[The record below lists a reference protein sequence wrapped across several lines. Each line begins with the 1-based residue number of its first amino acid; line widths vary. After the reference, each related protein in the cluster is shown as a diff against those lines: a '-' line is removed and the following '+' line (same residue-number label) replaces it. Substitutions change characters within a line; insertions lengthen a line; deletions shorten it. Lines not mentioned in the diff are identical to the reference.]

1 MTRLARVLDGN
12 MRELRRLHP
21 TQQSV
26 DDRVTPLS
34 TASLTLP
41 EGEHA
46 AFGEWV
52 EVFTQNGSAGV
63 YRVVSA
69 SETYTGEAS
78 AELEHGICA
87 LGDAIIPGNGT
98 ISGTLPEVLS
108 AMLGYQVVTAGG
120 APLWALGSVE
130 TDAQASFE
138 QEGTNLLSAV
148 LEIVPE
154 GYMLTFDQSAL
165 PWRLGVAK
173 MATTAECEGRLSR
186 NLRGVTVTV
195 DDEDFC
201 TRIYCDKLPAPG
213 YIDGTTVGTWGIK
226 AKTITAQDNVTQ
238 ESLTAYI
245 TQYLEDHKN
254 PRVSIE
260 CDAED
265 LSAIT
270 GERIDRMEKGR
281 LFRLAL
287 PDYGVAM
294 EERILAVRTGS
305 AYDEPE
311 RVRLTL
317 ANSIRDTADTL
328 VYIDNAV
335 TGGAS
340 SSSARGGYVRGGGG
354 SGISP
359 ASVLDMLKKTETYI
373 TEDEAWTREAG
384 IRIESNTA
392 EMYATKK
399 SIVGDWTGD
408 VETIDALIK
417 ASTDNGGLVAMMVG
431 RKNSAEEVNALISA
445 TAAGGGLITLKAD
458 STTVTEIEKRVSQ
471 AEIDIDGA
479 NAQIALKASQTDM
492 DALGERVS
500 QAEIDIDGAN
510 AAIALKASK
519 TDVDAL
525 GERVSSAEI
534 NIDGANS
541 QIALKASK
549 TDVDA
554 LGERVSS
561 AESSIEVNADN
572 IELKVSKNGVISA
585 INQTAES
592 VKISAK
598 KINLEGYVTA
608 SELSAVDAKFE
619 NLVSGVT
626 TASILHVDN
635 FMCNGPVTLRGHSC
649 NWSSLEVCTKV
660 HYSKEANTI
669 PAADGLYYYVI
680 TSVSVWGD
688 YETINFMSY

>member
-41 EGEHA
+41 DGEHA

-87 LGDAIIPGNGT
+87 LGDAIIPGKGT

-108 AMLGYQVVTAGG
+108 AMLGYQVVKAGG
-120 APLWALGSVE
+120 AALWALGSIA
-130 TDAQASFE
+130 TNAQASFE
-138 QEGTNLLSAV
+138 HEGTNLLSAV
-148 LEIVPE
+148 LAVVPD

-201 TRIYCDKLPAPG
+201 TRIYCNMLPSPG
-213 YIDGTTVGTWGIK
+213 YMDGPTVGTWGIK
-226 AKTITAQDNVTQ
+226 AKTITAQENVTQ

-270 GERIDRMEKGR
+270 GERIDRLEKGR

-294 EERILAVRTGS
+294 EERILSVHTGS
-305 AYDEPE
+305 AYDDPE

-328 VYIDNAV
+328 VYIENSV
-335 TGGAS
+335 SGGAS

-359 ASVLDMLKKTETYI
+359 ASVLDMLKKAETYI

-392 EMYATKK
+392 EMYATKQA
-399 SIVGDWTGD
+399 IVGDWTGD

-417 ASTDNGGLVAMMVG
+417 ASTDNGGLVAMLVG
-431 RKNSAEEVNALISA
+431 RKNSSEEVNALISA
-445 TAAGGGLITLKAD
+445 TAAGGGLITLKASQAD
-458 STTVTEIEKRVSQ
+458 FDKMGKRV
-471 AEIDIDGA
+471 D
-479 NAQIALKASQTDM
+479 
-492 DALGERVS
+492 
-500 QAEIDIDGAN
+500 
-510 AAIALKASK
+510 
-519 TDVDAL
+519 
-525 GERVSSAEI
+525 SAEASI
-534 NIDGANS
+534 KVNS
-541 QIALKASK
+541 DS
-549 TDVDA
+549 
-554 LGERVSS
+554 
-561 AESSIEVNADN
+561 

-592 VKISAK
+592 IKISAS

-608 SELSAVDAKFE
+608 SKLSAEFANFE
-619 NLVSGVT
+619 SSIADSLYVRALSSSTFECTSFSFKGNGMSLKSATFLTSSTSLTVNSTGGTVTGVNLNKKT
-626 TASILHVDN
+626 NPI
-635 FMCNGPVTLRGHSC
+635 
-649 NWSSLEVCTKV
+649 
-660 HYSKEANTI
+660 
-669 PAADGLYYYVI
+669 YY
-680 TSVSVWGD
+680 
-688 YETINFMSY
+688 MSWE

>member
-1 MTRLARVLDGN
+1 MTRLARVLDGD

-78 AELEHGICA
+78 TELEHGTCA
-87 LGDAIIPGNGT
+87 LGDAIIPGKGT
-98 ISGTLPEVLS
+98 ISGTLTEVLS
-108 AMLGYQVVTAGG
+108 AMLGYQMVQAGG
-120 APLWALGSVE
+120 APLWALGSVA
-130 TDAQASFE
+130 TNAQASFDHDS
-138 QEGTNLLSAV
+138 TNLLSAV
-148 LEIVPE
+148 LAVVPD
-154 GYMLTFDQSAL
+154 GYMLTFDQRAL

-173 MATTAECEGRLSR
+173 MAETAECEGRLSR

-201 TRIYCDKLPAPG
+201 TRIYCNMLPAPG
-213 YIDGTTVGTWGIK
+213 YMDGPTVGTWGVK
-226 AKTITAQDNVTQ
+226 AKTITAQENVTQ

-265 LSAIT
+265 LSSIT

-294 EERILAVRTGS
+294 EERILSVHTGS

-328 VYIDNAV
+328 VYIENSV

-340 SSSARGGYVRGGGG
+340 SSSARGGYVRGGGGG

-373 TEDEAWTREAG
+373 AADEAWTREAG

-399 SIVGDWTGD
+399 AIVGDWTGD
-408 VETIDALIK
+408 VETIDALIR
-417 ASTDNGGLVAMMVG
+417 ASTDNGGLVAMLVG
-431 RKNSAEEVNALISA
+431 RKNSAEEVNAAISA
-445 TAAGGGLITLKAD
+445 TAAGGGLITLKA
-458 STTVTEIEKRVSQ
+458 
-471 AEIDIDGA
+471 
-479 NAQIALKASQTDM
+479 SQTDL
-492 DALGERVS
+492 DAMG
-500 QAEIDIDGAN
+500 N
-510 AAIALKASK
+510 
-519 TDVDAL
+519 
-525 GERVSSAEI
+525 
-534 NIDGANS
+534 
-541 QIALKASK
+541 
-549 TDVDA
+549 
-554 LGERVSS
+554 RVSS
-561 AESSIEVNADN
+561 AESSIKVNADN
-572 IELKVSKNGVISA
+572 IELKVSKDGVISS
-585 INQTAES
+585 INQSAES
-592 VKISAK
+592 ITISASRV
-598 KINLEGYVTA
+598 NLSGYVTA
-608 SELSAVDAKFE
+608 SEFSSLKADLANVTSGTVQASHLYTQ
-619 NLVSGVT
+619 NL
-626 TASILHVDN
+626 TATNTVRLA
-635 FMCNGPVTLRGHSC
+635 GHTC
-649 NWSSLEVCTKV
+649 NWSSLEVCTGV
-660 HYSKEANTI
+660 HYSKSLQTVPGGNGVDYA
-669 PAADGLYYYVI
+669 VI
-680 TSVSVWGD
+680 GSVSVWGD

>member
-12 MRELRRLHP
+12 MHELRRLHP

-34 TASLTLP
+34 TASLTLQD
-41 EGEHA
+41 GEHA

-63 YRVVSA
+63 YRAVSA

-78 AELEHGICA
+78 TELEHGICA
-87 LGDAIIPGNGT
+87 LGDAIIPGKGT
-98 ISGTLPEVLS
+98 ISGTLSEALS
-108 AMLGYQVVTAGG
+108 TMLGYQVVQAGG
-120 APLWALGSVE
+120 APLWALGSVA
-130 TDAQASFE
+130 TNAQASFE
-138 QEGTNLLSAV
+138 HESTNLLSAV
-148 LEIVPE
+148 LAVVPD

-165 PWRLGVAK
+165 PWRMGVAK

-201 TRIYCDKLPAPG
+201 TRIYCNMLPAPG
-213 YIDGTTVGTWGIK
+213 YMDGPTVGTWGIK
-226 AKTITAQDNVTQ
+226 AKTITAQENVTQ
-238 ESLTAYI
+238 DSLNAYI

-265 LSAIT
+265 LSSIT

-294 EERILAVRTGS
+294 EERILSVHTGS

-328 VYIDNAV
+328 VYIENSV

-354 SGISP
+354 GSGISP
-359 ASVLDMLKKTETYI
+359 ASVLDMLKKAETYI

-399 SIVGDWTGD
+399 AIVGDWTSD
-408 VETIDALIK
+408 VETIDALIQ
-417 ASTDNGGLVAMMVG
+417 ASTDNGGLVAMLVG
-431 RKNSAEEVNALISA
+431 RKNSAEEVNTAISA
-445 TAAGGGLITLKAD
+445 TAAGGGLITLKASQTD
-458 STTVTEIEKRVSQ
+458 LDAMGKRVSG
-471 AEIDIDGA
+471 AE
-479 NAQIALKASQTDM
+479 AS
-492 DALGERVS
+492 
-500 QAEIDIDGAN
+500 IKI
-510 AAIALKASK
+510 
-519 TDVDAL
+519 
-525 GERVSSAEI
+525 
-534 NIDGANS
+534 
-541 QIALKASK
+541 
-549 TDVDA
+549 
-554 LGERVSS
+554 
-561 AESSIEVNADN
+561 NADN
-572 IELKVSKNGVISA
+572 IELKVSKNGVISS
-585 INQTAES
+585 INQSAES
-592 VKISAK
+592 ITISASRV
-598 KINLEGYVTA
+598 NLSGYVTA
-608 SELSAVDAKFE
+608 SEFSSLKADLANVTSGTVQASHLYTQNLTATNTVRLS
-619 NLVSGVT
+619 
-626 TASILHVDN
+626 
-635 FMCNGPVTLRGHSC
+635 GHTCS
-649 NWSSLEVCTKV
+649 WSSLEVCTGV
-660 HYSKEANTI
+660 HYSKSLQTVPGGNGVDYA
-669 PAADGLYYYVI
+669 VI
-680 TSVSVWGD
+680 GSVKVWGD

>member
-1 MTRLARVLDGN
+1 MTRLARVLNGD

-34 TASLTLP
+34 TATLTLP
-41 EGEHA
+41 DGEHA
-46 AFGEWV
+46 AYGEWV

-63 YRVVSA
+63 YRIVSA

-87 LGDAIIPGNGT
+87 LGDAIIPGKGT
-98 ISGTLPEVLS
+98 ISGTLSQVLS
-108 AMLGYQVVTAGG
+108 AMLSYQVVQAGG
-120 APLWALGSVE
+120 APLWALGGVA
-130 TDAQASFE
+130 TNAQASFDHDS
-138 QEGTNLLSAV
+138 TNVLSAV
-148 LEIVPE
+148 LAVVPD

-165 PWRLGVAK
+165 PWRLDVAK
-173 MATTAECEGRLSR
+173 METTPGCEGRLSR

-195 DDEDFC
+195 DEEDFC

-213 YIDGTTVGTWGIK
+213 YMDGPTAGTWGIK
-226 AKTITAQDNVTQ
+226 VKTITVQDNVTQ

-270 GERIDRMEKGR
+270 GEAIDRMEKGR

-287 PDYGVAM
+287 PDYGVTM

-328 VYIDNAV
+328 VYIENSV

-354 SGISP
+354 GSGISQ
-359 ASVLDMLKKTETYI
+359 ASVLDMLKKAETYI
-373 TEDEAWTREAG
+373 TADEAWTREAG

-399 SIVGDWTGD
+399 AIVGDWTSD
-408 VETIDALIK
+408 VETIDALIQ
-417 ASTDNGGLVAMMVG
+417 ASTDNGGLVAMLVG
-431 RKNSAEEVNALISA
+431 RKNSAEEVNTAISA
-445 TAAGGGLITLKAD
+445 TAAGGGLITLKASQTD
-458 STTVTEIEKRVSQ
+458 LDAMGKRVSG
-471 AEIDIDGA
+471 AE
-479 NAQIALKASQTDM
+479 AS
-492 DALGERVS
+492 
-500 QAEIDIDGAN
+500 IKI
-510 AAIALKASK
+510 
-519 TDVDAL
+519 
-525 GERVSSAEI
+525 
-534 NIDGANS
+534 
-541 QIALKASK
+541 
-549 TDVDA
+549 
-554 LGERVSS
+554 
-561 AESSIEVNADN
+561 NADN
-572 IELKVSKNGVISA
+572 IELKVSKNGVISS
-585 INQTAES
+585 INQSAES
-592 VKISAK
+592 ITISASRV
-598 KINLEGYVTA
+598 NLSGYVTA
-608 SELSAVDAKFE
+608 SEFSSLKADLANVTSGTVQASHLYTQNLTATNTVRLS
-619 NLVSGVT
+619 
-626 TASILHVDN
+626 
-635 FMCNGPVTLRGHSC
+635 GHTCS
-649 NWSSLEVCTKV
+649 WSSLKVCTDV
-660 HYSKEANTI
+660 HYSKSLQTVPGGNGVDYA
-669 PAADGLYYYVI
+669 VI
-680 TSVSVWGD
+680 GSVKVWGD

>member
-1 MTRLARVLDGN
+1 MTRLARVLDGD

-26 DDRVTPLS
+26 DDRLTPLS

-69 SETYTGEAS
+69 SDTYTVEAS
-78 AELEHGICA
+78 PELEHGICA
-87 LGDAIIPGNGT
+87 LGDAIIPGKGT
-98 ISGTLPEVLS
+98 ISGTLSEVLS
-108 AMLGYQVVTAGG
+108 SMLGYQVVTAGG
-120 APLWALGSVE
+120 SALWALGSVE
-130 TDAQASFE
+130 TNAQASFE
-138 QEGTNLLSAV
+138 HDSTNLLSAV
-148 LEIVPE
+148 LEIVPD

-201 TRIYCDKLPAPG
+201 TRIYCNMLPAPG
-213 YIDGTTVGTWGIK
+213 YMDGPTVGTWGIK
-226 AKTITAQDNVTQ
+226 AKTITAQENVTQ
-238 ESLTAYI
+238 ESLNAYI

-270 GERIDRMEKGR
+270 GEAIDRMEKGR

-328 VYIDNAV
+328 VYIENSV

-340 SSSARGGYVRGGGG
+340 SSSARGGYVRGGGGG

-373 TEDEAWTREAG
+373 AADEAWTREAG
-384 IRIESNTA
+384 IRIESNYA
-392 EMYATKK
+392 ELYATKK

-408 VETIDALIK
+408 VETIDALIR
-417 ASTDNGGLVAMMVG
+417 ASTDNGGLVAMLVG
-431 RKNSAEEVNALISA
+431 RKNSAEEVNAAISA

-458 STTVTEIEKRVSQ
+458 STTVEELGNRVNQTEIS
-471 AEIDIDGA
+471 IDNA
-479 NAQIALKASQTDM
+479 NAQIALKASQT
-492 DALGERVS
+492 A
-500 QAEIDIDGAN
+500 
-510 AAIALKASK
+510 
-519 TDVDAL
+519 VDAL

-534 NIDGANS
+534 NIDGANA
-541 QIALKASK
+541 Q
-549 TDVDA
+549 
-554 LGERVSS
+554 
-561 AESSIEVNADN
+561 
-572 IELKVSKNGVISA
+572 IELKVSKDGVISA

-592 VKISAK
+592 VKIKASR
-598 KINLEGYVTA
+598 IELSGYVTA
-608 SELSAVDAKFE
+608 SQLSALEARFD
-619 NLVSGVT
+619 NLTSGVT
-626 TASILHVDN
+626 QAALINTQNL
-635 FMCNGPVTLRGHSC
+635 MCNGPVTLRGHSC

-680 TSVSVWGD
+680 TSVQVWGD

>member
-1 MTRLARVLDGN
+1 MTRLARVLDGD

-34 TASLTLP
+34 TASLTLT

-63 YRVVSA
+63 YRAVSA

-87 LGDAIIPGNGT
+87 LGDAIIPGKGT
-98 ISGTLPEVLS
+98 ISGTLSQVLS
-108 AMLGYQVVTAGG
+108 AMLGYQVVQAGG
-120 APLWALGSVE
+120 APLWALGSVA
-130 TDAQASFE
+130 TNAQASFE
-138 QEGTNLLSAV
+138 HEGTNLLSAV
-148 LEIVPE
+148 LSVVPD

-165 PWRLGVAK
+165 PWQLGVAK

-195 DDEDFC
+195 DEEDFC

-213 YIDGTTVGTWGIK
+213 YMDGPTAGTWGIK
-226 AKTITAQDNVTQ
+226 AKTITAQENVTQ

-245 TQYLEDHKN
+245 TQYIEDHKN

-270 GERIDRMEKGR
+270 GETIDRLEKGR

-294 EERILAVRTGS
+294 EERILAVHTGS
-305 AYDEPE
+305 VYDEPE

-328 VYIDNAV
+328 VYIENSV

-340 SSSARGGYVRGGGG
+340 SSSARGGYVRGGG

-359 ASVLDMLKKTETYI
+359 ASVLDMLKKAETYI
-373 TEDEAWTREAG
+373 TENEAWTREAG

-392 EMYATKK
+392 EMYATKQA
-399 SIVGDWTGD
+399 IVGGWTGD
-408 VETIDALIK
+408 VETVNALIK
-417 ASTDNGGLVAMMVG
+417 ASTDNGGLVAMLVG
-431 RKNSAEEVNALISA
+431 RKNSVEEVNAAISA
-445 TAAGGGLITLKAD
+445 TAAGGGLITLKA
-458 STTVTEIEKRVSQ
+458 SQ
-471 AEIDIDGA
+471 KD
-479 NAQIALKASQTDM
+479 L
-492 DALGERVS
+492 DAMG
-500 QAEIDIDGAN
+500 N
-510 AAIALKASK
+510 
-519 TDVDAL
+519 
-525 GERVSSAEI
+525 RVSSAEAAI
-534 NIDGANS
+534 
-541 QIALKASK
+541 K
-549 TDVDA
+549 
-554 LGERVSS
+554 
-561 AESSIEVNADN
+561 VNAGN
-572 IELKVSKNGVISA
+572 IELKVSKDGVISS

-592 VKISAK
+592 VKIKASR
-598 KINLEGYVTA
+598 IELSGYVTA
-608 SELSAVDAKFE
+608 SEFSSLKADLANVTSGTVQASHLYTQNLTATNTVRLS
-619 NLVSGVT
+619 
-626 TASILHVDN
+626 
-635 FMCNGPVTLRGHSC
+635 GHTC
-649 NWSSLEVCTKV
+649 NWSSLEVCTGV
-660 HYSKEANTI
+660 HYSKELQTVPGGN
-669 PAADGLYYYVI
+669 GVNYVVI
-680 TSVSVWGD
+680 GSVKVWGD

>member
-1 MTRLARVLDGN
+1 MTRIARVLDGD

-87 LGDAIIPGNGT
+87 LGDAIIPGKGT
-98 ISGTLPEVLS
+98 IIGTLSEVLS
-108 AMLGYQVVTAGG
+108 AMLGYQVVVAGG
-120 APLWALGSVE
+120 APLWALGSVA
-130 TDAQASFE
+130 TNAQASFE
-138 QEGTNLLSAV
+138 HEGTNLLSAV
-148 LEIVPE
+148 LAVVPD

-165 PWRLGVAK
+165 PWQLGVAK
-173 MATTAECEGRLSR
+173 METTPGCEGRLSR
-186 NLRGVTVTV
+186 NLRGMTVTV

-213 YIDGTTVGTWGIK
+213 YMDGPTVGAWGIK
-226 AKTITAQDNVTQ
+226 AKTITAQDNVTP

-270 GERIDRMEKGR
+270 GETIDRLEKGR

-294 EERILAVRTGS
+294 EERILSVHTGS

-311 RVRLTL
+311 RVRMTL

-328 VYIDNAV
+328 VYIENSV
-335 TGGAS
+335 TGGAA

-354 SGISP
+354 GSGISQ

-373 TEDEAWTREAG
+373 TADEAWTREAG

-392 EMYATKK
+392 EMYATKQA
-399 SIVGDWTGD
+399 IVGDWTGD

-417 ASTDNGGLVAMMVG
+417 ASTDNGGLVAMLVG
-431 RKNSAEEVNALISA
+431 RKNSSEDVNALISA
-445 TAAGGGLITLKAD
+445 TAAGGGLITLKA
-458 STTVTEIEKRVSQ
+458 SQ
-471 AEIDIDGA
+471 KD
-479 NAQIALKASQTDM
+479 L
-492 DALGERVS
+492 DAIG
-500 QAEIDIDGAN
+500 N
-510 AAIALKASK
+510 
-519 TDVDAL
+519 
-525 GERVSSAEI
+525 RVSSAE
-534 NIDGANS
+534 
-541 QIALKASK
+541 ASI
-549 TDVDA
+549 T
-554 LGERVSS
+554 
-561 AESSIEVNADN
+561 VNKDN
-572 IELKVSKNGVISA
+572 IELKVSKDGVISS
-585 INQTAES
+585 INQSAES
-592 VKISAK
+592 ITISASRV
-598 KINLEGYVTA
+598 NLSGYVTA
-608 SELSAVDAKFE
+608 SEFSSLKADLANVTSGTVQASHLYTQ
-619 NLVSGVT
+619 NL
-626 TASILHVDN
+626 TATNTVRLA
-635 FMCNGPVTLRGHSC
+635 GHTCS
-649 NWSSLEVCTKV
+649 WSSLQVCTGV
-660 HYSKEANTI
+660 HYSKSLQTVPGGNGVDYA
-669 PAADGLYYYVI
+669 VI
-680 TSVSVWGD
+680 GSVSVWGD

>member
-12 MRELRRLHP
+12 MRELRRLYP

-41 EGEHA
+41 DGEHA

-87 LGDAIIPGNGT
+87 LGDAIIPGKST
-98 ISGTLPEVLS
+98 ISGTLHEVLS
-108 AMLGYQVVTAGG
+108 AMLGYQVVQAGG
-120 APLWALGSVE
+120 APLWALGSVA
-130 TDAQASFE
+130 TNAQASFE
-138 QEGTNLLSAV
+138 HEGTNLLSAV
-148 LEIVPE
+148 LAVVPD

-201 TRIYCDKLPAPG
+201 TRIYCNMLPSPG
-213 YIDGTTVGTWGIK
+213 YMDGPTAGTWGIK
-226 AKTITAQDNVTQ
+226 AKTITAQENVTQ

-245 TQYLEDHKN
+245 TQYLEDHKS

-270 GERIDRMEKGR
+270 GEAIDRMEKGR
-281 LFRLAL
+281 LFRLSL

-354 SGISP
+354 GSGISP
-359 ASVLDMLKKTETYI
+359 ASVLDMLKKAETYI

-399 SIVGDWTGD
+399 AIVGGWTGN
-408 VETIDALIK
+408 VETIDALIQ
-417 ASTDNGGLVAMMVG
+417 ASTDNGGLVAMLVG
-431 RKNSAEEVNALISA
+431 RKNSAEEVNTAISA
-445 TAAGGGLITLKAD
+445 TAAGGGLITLKASQTD
-458 STTVTEIEKRVSQ
+458 LDAMGKRVSG
-471 AEIDIDGA
+471 AE
-479 NAQIALKASQTDM
+479 AS
-492 DALGERVS
+492 
-500 QAEIDIDGAN
+500 I
-510 AAIALKASK
+510 K
-519 TDVDAL
+519 
-525 GERVSSAEI
+525 
-534 NIDGANS
+534 
-541 QIALKASK
+541 
-549 TDVDA
+549 
-554 LGERVSS
+554 
-561 AESSIEVNADN
+561 VNADN
-572 IELKVSKNGVISA
+572 IELKVSKNGVISS
-585 INQTAES
+585 INQSAES
-592 VKISAK
+592 ITISASRV
-598 KINLEGYVTA
+598 NLSGYVTA
-608 SELSAVDAKFE
+608 SEFSSLKADLANVTSGTVQASHLYTQNLTATNTVRLS
-619 NLVSGVT
+619 
-626 TASILHVDN
+626 
-635 FMCNGPVTLRGHSC
+635 GHTCS
-649 NWSSLEVCTKV
+649 WSSLKVCTDV
-660 HYSKEANTI
+660 HYSKSLQTVPGGNGVDYA
-669 PAADGLYYYVI
+669 VI
-680 TSVSVWGD
+680 GSVKVWGD

>member
-1 MTRLARVLDGN
+1 MTRLARVLDGD

-46 AFGEWV
+46 AFHDWV

-63 YRVVSA
+63 YRVSGA
-69 SETYTGEAS
+69 SETYTDKANV
-78 AELEHGICA
+78 ELEHGICA
-87 LGDAIIPGNGT
+87 LGDAIIPGKGT
-98 ISGTLPEVLS
+98 ISGTLSQVLS
-108 AMLGYQVVTAGG
+108 MMLGYQVVAAGG
-120 APLWALGSVE
+120 ATLWALGSVA
-130 TDAQASFE
+130 TNAQASFDHDS
-138 QEGTNLLSAV
+138 TNLLSAV
-148 LEIVPE
+148 LAVVPD

-186 NLRGVTVTV
+186 NLRSVTVTV

-201 TRIYCDKLPAPG
+201 TRIYCNMLPSPG
-213 YIDGTTVGTWGIK
+213 YMDGPTVGTWGIK
-226 AKTITAQDNVTQ
+226 AKTITAQENVTQ

-265 LSAIT
+265 LSSIT

-294 EERILAVRTGS
+294 EERILSVHTGS
-305 AYDEPE
+305 AYDDPE

-328 VYIDNAV
+328 VYIENSV

-354 SGISP
+354 GSGISP
-359 ASVLDMLKKTETYI
+359 ASVLDMLKKAETYI

-399 SIVGDWTGD
+399 AIVGGWTGN
-408 VETIDALIK
+408 VETIDALIQ
-417 ASTDNGGLVAMMVG
+417 ASTDNGGLVAMLVG
-431 RKNSAEEVNALISA
+431 RKNSAEEVNTAISA
-445 TAAGGGLITLKAD
+445 TAAGGGLITLKASQTD
-458 STTVTEIEKRVSQ
+458 LDAMGKRVSG
-471 AEIDIDGA
+471 AE
-479 NAQIALKASQTDM
+479 AS
-492 DALGERVS
+492 
-500 QAEIDIDGAN
+500 I
-510 AAIALKASK
+510 K
-519 TDVDAL
+519 
-525 GERVSSAEI
+525 
-534 NIDGANS
+534 
-541 QIALKASK
+541 
-549 TDVDA
+549 
-554 LGERVSS
+554 
-561 AESSIEVNADN
+561 VNADN
-572 IELKVSKNGVISA
+572 IELKVSKNGVISS
-585 INQTAES
+585 INQSAES
-592 VKISAK
+592 ITISASRV
-598 KINLEGYVTA
+598 NLSGYVTA
-608 SELSAVDAKFE
+608 SEFSSLKADLANVTSGTVQASHLYTQNLTATNTVRLS
-619 NLVSGVT
+619 
-626 TASILHVDN
+626 
-635 FMCNGPVTLRGHSC
+635 GHTCS
-649 NWSSLEVCTKV
+649 WSSLKVCTDV
-660 HYSKEANTI
+660 HYSKSLQTVPGGNGVDYA
-669 PAADGLYYYVI
+669 VI
-680 TSVSVWGD
+680 GSVKVWGD

>member
-1 MTRLARVLDGN
+1 MTRLARVLDGD

-34 TASLTLP
+34 AASLTLP
-41 EGEHA
+41 DGEHA

-87 LGDAIIPGNGT
+87 LGDAIIPGKGT
-98 ISGTLPEVLS
+98 ISGALSEVLS
-108 AMLGYQVVTAGG
+108 AMLGYQVVVAGG
-120 APLWALGSVE
+120 APLWALGSVA
-130 TDAQASFE
+130 TNAQASFDHDS
-138 QEGTNLLSAV
+138 TNLLSAV
-148 LEIVPE
+148 LAVVPD
-154 GYMLTFDQSAL
+154 GYMLTFDQRAL

-173 MATTAECEGRLSR
+173 MAETAECEGRLSR

-201 TRIYCDKLPAPG
+201 TRIYCNMLPSPG
-213 YIDGTTVGTWGIK
+213 YMDGPTVGTWGVK
-226 AKTITAQDNVTQ
+226 AKTITAQENVTQ

-265 LSAIT
+265 LSSIT

-287 PDYGVAM
+287 PDYGVTM

-305 AYDEPE
+305 AYDDPE

-328 VYIDNAV
+328 VYIENSV
-335 TGGAS
+335 SGGAS

-354 SGISP
+354 GSGISP
-359 ASVLDMLKKTETYI
+359 ASVLDMLKKAETYI

-392 EMYATKK
+392 EMYATKQA
-399 SIVGDWTGD
+399 IVGDWTGD

-431 RKNSAEEVNALISA
+431 RKNKVEDVSALISA
-445 TAAGGGLITLKAD
+445 TAAGGGLITLKASQAD
-458 STTVTEIEKRVSQ
+458 FDKMGKRV
-471 AEIDIDGA
+471 D
-479 NAQIALKASQTDM
+479 
-492 DALGERVS
+492 
-500 QAEIDIDGAN
+500 
-510 AAIALKASK
+510 
-519 TDVDAL
+519 
-525 GERVSSAEI
+525 SAEASI
-534 NIDGANS
+534 KVNS
-541 QIALKASK
+541 
-549 TDVDA
+549 
-554 LGERVSS
+554 
-561 AESSIEVNADN
+561 DN
-572 IELKVSKNGVISA
+572 IELKVSKNGVISS

-592 VKISAK
+592 VKISAS

-608 SELSAVDAKFE
+608 SKLSAEFANFE
-619 NLVSGVT
+619 SSIADSLYVRALSSSTFECTSFSFKGNGMSLKSATFLTSSTSLTVNSTGGTVTGVT
-626 TASILHVDN
+626 LNKKT
-635 FMCNGPVTLRGHSC
+635 
-649 NWSSLEVCTKV
+649 
-660 HYSKEANTI
+660 NTI
-669 PAADGLYYYVI
+669 YY
-680 TSVSVWGD
+680 
-688 YETINFMSY
+688 MSWE

>member
-1 MTRLARVLDGN
+1 MTRLARVLDGD

-21 TQQSV
+21 TQQNV

-46 AFGEWV
+46 AFHDWV
-52 EVFTQNGSAGV
+52 EIFTQNGSAGV
-63 YRVVSA
+63 YRVSGA
-69 SETYTGEAS
+69 SETYTDKAS
-78 AELEHGICA
+78 VELEHSICA
-87 LGDAIIPGNGT
+87 LGDAIIPGKGT
-98 ISGTLPEVLS
+98 ISGTLSEVLS

-120 APLWALGSVE
+120 APLWALGGVA
-130 TDAQASFE
+130 TNAQASFE
-138 QEGTNLLSAV
+138 HDSTNLLSAV

-195 DDEDFC
+195 DEEDFC

-213 YIDGTTVGTWGIK
+213 YMDGPTVGTWGIK
-226 AKTITAQDNVTQ
+226 AKTITAQENVTQ

-245 TQYLEDHKN
+245 AQYLEDHKN

-265 LSAIT
+265 LSAFT
-270 GERIDRMEKGR
+270 GEAIDRMEKGR

-294 EERILAVRTGS
+294 EERILSVHTGS

-340 SSSARGGYVRGGGG
+340 SSSARGGYVRGGG

-359 ASVLDMLKKTETYI
+359 ANVLDMLKKTETYI
-373 TEDEAWTREAG
+373 TADEAWTREAG

-399 SIVGDWTGD
+399 AIVGDWTGD
-408 VETIDALIK
+408 VETIDALIR
-417 ASTDNGGLVAMMVG
+417 ASTDNGGLVAMLVG
-431 RKNSAEEVNALISA
+431 RKNSAEEVNAAISA
-445 TAAGGGLITLKAD
+445 TAAGGGL
-458 STTVTEIEKRVSQ
+458 VT
-471 AEIDIDGA
+471 
-479 NAQIALKASQTDM
+479 LKASQTDL
-492 DALGERVS
+492 DAMG
-500 QAEIDIDGAN
+500 N
-510 AAIALKASK
+510 
-519 TDVDAL
+519 
-525 GERVSSAEI
+525 
-534 NIDGANS
+534 
-541 QIALKASK
+541 
-549 TDVDA
+549 
-554 LGERVSS
+554 RVSS
-561 AESSIEVNADN
+561 AESSIKVNADN
-572 IELKVSKNGVISA
+572 IELKVSKNGVISS

-592 VKISAK
+592 IKISAS
-598 KINLEGYVTA
+598 KIELSGYVTA
-608 SELSAVDAKFE
+608 SEFSSLKADLANVTSGTVQASHLYTQNLTATNTVRLS
-619 NLVSGVT
+619 
-626 TASILHVDN
+626 
-635 FMCNGPVTLRGHSC
+635 GHTCS
-649 NWSSLEVCTKV
+649 WSSLEVCTGV
-660 HYSKEANTI
+660 HYSKELQTVPGGNGVDYA
-669 PAADGLYYYVI
+669 VI
-680 TSVSVWGD
+680 GSVKVWGD

>member
-41 EGEHA
+41 EGEHV

-87 LGDAIIPGNGT
+87 LGDAIIPGEGT
-98 ISGTLPEVLS
+98 ISGTLSEVLS
-108 AMLGYQVVTAGG
+108 TLLGLQVVQVGD

-130 TDAQASFE
+130 TDEQASFE
-138 QEGTNLLSAV
+138 HKGTNLLSAV
-148 LEIVPE
+148 LEVVPD

-213 YIDGTTVGTWGIK
+213 YIDGPTVGTWGIK
-226 AKTITAQDNVTQ
+226 AKTITAQENVTQ
-238 ESLTAYI
+238 ESLVSYI

-287 PDYGVAM
+287 PDYGVTM

-311 RVRLTL
+311 HVRLTL

-328 VYIDNAV
+328 VYLDNV
-335 TGGAS
+335 LTGGAS
-340 SSSARGGYVRGGGG
+340 SSSARGGGGRK
-354 SGISP
+354 
-359 ASVLDMLKKTETYI
+359 SVQEELTDVQRWATI
-373 TEDEAWTREAG
+373 QIDEANAKINLNAG
-384 IRIESNTA
+384 EINKIE
-392 EMYATKK
+392 
-399 SIVGDWTGD
+399 G
-408 VETIDALIK
+408 
-417 ASTDNGGLVAMMVG
+417 
-431 RKNSAEEVNALISA
+431 
-445 TAAGGGLITLKAD
+445 
-458 STTVTEIEKRVSQ
+458 RVSQ

-479 NAQIALKASQTDM
+479 NAQIALKASQSDL

-510 AAIALKASK
+510 AAIALKASQ
-519 TDVDAL
+519 TDLDAL
-525 GERVSSAEI
+525 G
-534 NIDGANS
+534 N
-541 QIALKASK
+541 
-549 TDVDA
+549 
-554 LGERVSS
+554 RVSS
-561 AESSIEVNADN
+561 AESSIKVNADN

-592 VKISAK
+592 VKISAS

-608 SELSAVDAKFE
+608 SELSALEANFG
-619 NLVSGVT
+619 NLTSGTTQASHLYTQNLTATNTVRLMGHTCQWSTIHVVT
-626 TASILHVDN
+626 EFTQALGESATATEYTIMTYSVGD
-635 FMCNGPVTLRGHSC
+635 PVTHDVG
-649 NWSSLEVCTKV
+649 
-660 HYSKEANTI
+660 I
-669 PAADGLYYYVI
+669 G
-680 TSVSVWGD
+680 
-688 YETINFMSY
+688 ETITF

>member
-1 MTRLARVLDGN
+1 MTRLARVLDGD

-52 EVFTQNGSAGV
+52 EVFTKNGSAGV

-87 LGDAIIPGNGT
+87 LGDAIIPGKGT
-98 ISGTLPEVLS
+98 ISGTLSEVLS
-108 AMLGYQVVTAGG
+108 AMLGYQVVVAGG
-120 APLWALGSVE
+120 ATLWALGSVA
-130 TDAQASFE
+130 TNAQASFDHDS
-138 QEGTNLLSAV
+138 TNLLSAV
-148 LEIVPE
+148 LAVVPD
-154 GYMLTFDQSAL
+154 GYMLTFDQRAL

-173 MATTAECEGRLSR
+173 MAETAECEGRLSR

-201 TRIYCDKLPAPG
+201 TRIYCNMLPSPG
-213 YIDGTTVGTWGIK
+213 YLDGPTVGTWGTK
-226 AKTITAQDNVTQ
+226 AKTITAQENVTQ
-238 ESLTAYI
+238 ESLNAYI

-265 LSAIT
+265 LSSIT
-270 GERIDRMEKGR
+270 GEHIDRMEKGR

-287 PDYGVAM
+287 PDYGVSM
-294 EERILAVRTGS
+294 EERILSVHTGI

-328 VYIDNAV
+328 VYIEKSVN
-335 TGGAS
+335 GGAS

-354 SGISP
+354 GSGISP
-359 ASVLDMLKKTETYI
+359 ASVLDMLKKAETYI

-399 SIVGDWTGD
+399 AIVGGWTGN
-408 VETIDALIK
+408 VETIDALIQ
-417 ASTDNGGLVAMMVG
+417 ASTDNGGLVAMLVG
-431 RKNSAEEVNALISA
+431 RKNSAEEVNTAISA
-445 TAAGGGLITLKAD
+445 TAAGGGLITLKASQTD
-458 STTVTEIEKRVSQ
+458 LDAMGKRVSG
-471 AEIDIDGA
+471 AE
-479 NAQIALKASQTDM
+479 AS
-492 DALGERVS
+492 
-500 QAEIDIDGAN
+500 I
-510 AAIALKASK
+510 K
-519 TDVDAL
+519 
-525 GERVSSAEI
+525 
-534 NIDGANS
+534 
-541 QIALKASK
+541 
-549 TDVDA
+549 
-554 LGERVSS
+554 
-561 AESSIEVNADN
+561 VNADN
-572 IELKVSKNGVISA
+572 IELKVSKNGVISS

-592 VKISAK
+592 VKISAS

-608 SELSAVDAKFE
+608 SKLSAEFANFE
-619 NLVSGVT
+619 SSIADSLYVRALSSSTFECTSFSFKGNGMSLKSATFLTSSTSLTVNSTGGTVTGVNLNKKT
-626 TASILHVDN
+626 
-635 FMCNGPVTLRGHSC
+635 
-649 NWSSLEVCTKV
+649 
-660 HYSKEANTI
+660 NTI
-669 PAADGLYYYVI
+669 YY
-680 TSVSVWGD
+680 
-688 YETINFMSY
+688 MSWE

>member
-41 EGEHA
+41 DGEHA

-87 LGDAIIPGNGT
+87 LGDAIIPGKGT

-108 AMLGYQVVTAGG
+108 AMLGYQVVKAGG
-120 APLWALGSVE
+120 AALWALGSIA
-130 TDAQASFE
+130 TNAQASFE
-138 QEGTNLLSAV
+138 HEGTNLLSAV
-148 LEIVPE
+148 LAVVPD

-201 TRIYCDKLPAPG
+201 TRIYCNMLPSPG
-213 YIDGTTVGTWGIK
+213 YMDGPTVGTWGIK
-226 AKTITAQDNVTQ
+226 AKTITAQENVTQ

-270 GERIDRMEKGR
+270 GERIDRLEKGR

-294 EERILAVRTGS
+294 EERILSVHTGS
-305 AYDEPE
+305 AYDDPE

-328 VYIDNAV
+328 VYIENSV
-335 TGGAS
+335 SGGAS

-359 ASVLDMLKKTETYI
+359 ASVLDMLKKAETYI

-392 EMYATKK
+392 EMYATKQA
-399 SIVGDWTGD
+399 IVGDWTGD

-417 ASTDNGGLVAMMVG
+417 ASTDNGGLVAMLVG
-431 RKNSAEEVNALISA
+431 RKNSSEEVNALISA
-445 TAAGGGLITLKAD
+445 TAAGGGLITLKASQAD
-458 STTVTEIEKRVSQ
+458 FDKMGKRV
-471 AEIDIDGA
+471 D
-479 NAQIALKASQTDM
+479 
-492 DALGERVS
+492 
-500 QAEIDIDGAN
+500 
-510 AAIALKASK
+510 
-519 TDVDAL
+519 
-525 GERVSSAEI
+525 SAEASI
-534 NIDGANS
+534 KVNS
-541 QIALKASK
+541 DS
-549 TDVDA
+549 
-554 LGERVSS
+554 
-561 AESSIEVNADN
+561 

-592 VKISAK
+592 IKISAS

-608 SELSAVDAKFE
+608 SKLSAEFANFE
-619 NLVSGVT
+619 SSIADSLYVRALSSSTFECTSFSFKGNGMSLKSATFLTSSTSLTVNSTGGTVTGVNLNKKT
-626 TASILHVDN
+626 
-635 FMCNGPVTLRGHSC
+635 
-649 NWSSLEVCTKV
+649 
-660 HYSKEANTI
+660 NTI
-669 PAADGLYYYVI
+669 YY
-680 TSVSVWGD
+680 
-688 YETINFMSY
+688 MSWE

>member
-1 MTRLARVLDGN
+1 MTRLARVLDGD

-41 EGEHA
+41 DGEHA

-87 LGDAIIPGNGT
+87 LGDAIIPGKGT
-98 ISGTLPEVLS
+98 ISGTLSQVLS
-108 AMLGYQVVTAGG
+108 AMLSYQVVQAGG
-120 APLWALGSVE
+120 APLWALGGVA
-130 TDAQASFE
+130 TNAQASFE
-138 QEGTNLLSAV
+138 YDSTNLLSAV
-148 LEIVPE
+148 LAVVPD

-173 MATTAECEGRLSR
+173 MAATAECEGRLSR

-195 DDEDFC
+195 DDEDFS
-201 TRIYCDKLPAPG
+201 TRIYCNMLPAPG
-213 YIDGTTVGTWGIK
+213 YMDGPTVGTWGIK
-226 AKTITAQDNVTQ
+226 AKTITAQENVTQ
-238 ESLTAYI
+238 NSLTAYI

-294 EERILAVRTGS
+294 EERILSVHTGS

-328 VYIDNAV
+328 VYIENSV
-335 TGGAS
+335 NGGAS

-354 SGISP
+354 AGISP
-359 ASVLDMLKKTETYI
+359 ASVLDMLKKAETYI

-392 EMYATKK
+392 EMYATKQA
-399 SIVGDWTGD
+399 IVGDWTGD

-431 RKNSAEEVNALISA
+431 RKNKVEDVSALISA
-445 TAAGGGLITLKAD
+445 TAAGGGLITLKASQAD
-458 STTVTEIEKRVSQ
+458 FDKMGKRV
-471 AEIDIDGA
+471 D
-479 NAQIALKASQTDM
+479 
-492 DALGERVS
+492 
-500 QAEIDIDGAN
+500 
-510 AAIALKASK
+510 
-519 TDVDAL
+519 
-525 GERVSSAEI
+525 SAEASI
-534 NIDGANS
+534 KVNS
-541 QIALKASK
+541 
-549 TDVDA
+549 
-554 LGERVSS
+554 
-561 AESSIEVNADN
+561 DN
-572 IELKVSKNGVISA
+572 IELKVSKNGVISS

-592 VKISAK
+592 VKIKASR
-598 KINLEGYVTA
+598 IELSGYVTA
-608 SELSAVDAKFE
+608 SEFSSLKADLANVTSGTVQASLLYTQ
-619 NLVSGVT
+619 NL
-626 TASILHVDN
+626 TATNTVRLA
-635 FMCNGPVTLRGHSC
+635 GHTC
-649 NWSSLEVCTKV
+649 NWSSLEVCTGV
-660 HYSKEANTI
+660 HYSKELQTVPGGNGVNYA
-669 PAADGLYYYVI
+669 VI
-680 TSVSVWGD
+680 GSVKVWGD

>member
-1 MTRLARVLDGN
+1 MTRLARVLDGD

-87 LGDAIIPGNGT
+87 LGDAIIPGKGT
-98 ISGTLPEVLS
+98 ISGTLTQVLS
-108 AMLGYQVVTAGG
+108 AMLGYQVVKAGG
-120 APLWALGSVE
+120 APLWSLGSIA
-130 TDAQASFE
+130 TNAQASFE
-138 QEGTNLLSAV
+138 HEGTNLLSAV
-148 LEIVPE
+148 LAVVPD

-201 TRIYCDKLPAPG
+201 TRIYCNMLPAPG
-213 YIDGTTVGTWGIK
+213 YMDGQTVGTWGVK
-226 AKTITAQDNVTQ
+226 AKTITAQENVTP

-270 GERIDRMEKGR
+270 GDRIDRMEKGR

-328 VYIDNAV
+328 VYIENSV

-354 SGISP
+354 GSGISQ
-359 ASVLDMLKKTETYI
+359 ASVLDMLKKAETYI

-399 SIVGDWTGD
+399 SIVGDWAGD
-408 VETIDALIK
+408 VETIDALIQ

-431 RKNSAEEVNALISA
+431 RKNSAENVNALISA
-445 TAAGGGLITLKAD
+445 TAAGGGLITLKASQAD
-458 STTVTEIEKRVSQ
+458 FDKMGKRV
-471 AEIDIDGA
+471 D
-479 NAQIALKASQTDM
+479 
-492 DALGERVS
+492 
-500 QAEIDIDGAN
+500 
-510 AAIALKASK
+510 
-519 TDVDAL
+519 
-525 GERVSSAEI
+525 SAEASI
-534 NIDGANS
+534 KVNS
-541 QIALKASK
+541 
-549 TDVDA
+549 
-554 LGERVSS
+554 
-561 AESSIEVNADN
+561 ES
-572 IELKVSKNGVISA
+572 IELKVSKNGVISS

-592 VKISAK
+592 IKIKASR
-598 KINLEGYVTA
+598 IELSGYVTA
-608 SELSAVDAKFE
+608 SQLNALEARFD
-619 NLVSGVT
+619 NLTSGVT
-626 TASILHVDN
+626 QAALINTQNL
-635 FMCNGPVTLRGHSC
+635 MCNGPVTLRGHSC
-649 NWSSLEVCTKV
+649 DWSSLKVCTGV
-660 HYSKEANTI
+660 HYSKELQTVPGGNGVDYA
-669 PAADGLYYYVI
+669 VI
-680 TSVSVWGD
+680 GSVSVWGD

>member
-1 MTRLARVLDGN
+1 MTRLARVLDGD

-34 TASLTLP
+34 TASLTLT

-52 EVFTQNGSAGV
+52 EAFTQNGSAGV
-63 YRVVSA
+63 YRVSGA
-69 SETYTGEAS
+69 SETYTDKAS
-78 AELEHGICA
+78 VELEHGICA

-98 ISGTLPEVLS
+98 ISGTLSQVLS
-108 AMLGYQVVTAGG
+108 ALLGYQVVTAGG

-130 TDAQASFE
+130 TDEQASFE
-138 QEGTNLLSAV
+138 HNGTNLLSAV
-148 LEIVPE
+148 LAVVPD

-201 TRIYCDKLPAPG
+201 TRIYCNMLPSPG
-213 YIDGTTVGTWGIK
+213 YMDGPTVGTWGIK
-226 AKTITAQDNVTQ
+226 SKTITAQENVTQ
-238 ESLTAYI
+238 ESLNAYI

-265 LSAIT
+265 LSSIT

-294 EERILAVRTGS
+294 EERILSVHTGS

-340 SSSARGGYVRGGGG
+340 SSSARGGYVRGGG

-359 ASVLDMLKKTETYI
+359 ANVLDMLKKTETYI
-373 TEDEAWTREAG
+373 TADEAWTREAG

-399 SIVGDWTGD
+399 AIVGDWTGD
-408 VETIDALIK
+408 VETIDALIR
-417 ASTDNGGLVAMMVG
+417 ASTDNGGLVAMLVG
-431 RKNSAEEVNALISA
+431 RKNSAEEVNAAISA
-445 TAAGGGLITLKAD
+445 TAAGGGL
-458 STTVTEIEKRVSQ
+458 VT
-471 AEIDIDGA
+471 
-479 NAQIALKASQTDM
+479 LKASQTDL
-492 DALGERVS
+492 DAMG
-500 QAEIDIDGAN
+500 N
-510 AAIALKASK
+510 
-519 TDVDAL
+519 
-525 GERVSSAEI
+525 
-534 NIDGANS
+534 
-541 QIALKASK
+541 
-549 TDVDA
+549 
-554 LGERVSS
+554 RVSS
-561 AESSIEVNADN
+561 AESSIKVNSDN
-572 IELKVSKNGVISA
+572 IELKVSKNGVISS

-592 VKISAK
+592 VKIKASR
-598 KINLEGYVTA
+598 IELSGYVTA
-608 SELSAVDAKFE
+608 SEFSSLKADLANVTSGTVQASHLYTQ
-619 NLVSGVT
+619 NL
-626 TASILHVDN
+626 TATNTVRLA
-635 FMCNGPVTLRGHSC
+635 GHTCS
-649 NWSSLEVCTKV
+649 WSSLEVCTRV
-660 HYSKEANTI
+660 HYSKSLQTVPGGNGVDYA
-669 PAADGLYYYVI
+669 VI
-680 TSVSVWGD
+680 GSVSVWGD

>member
-1 MTRLARVLDGN
+1 MTRLARVLDGD

-21 TQQSV
+21 TQQSI

-34 TASLTLP
+34 SASLTLP
-41 EGEHA
+41 DGEHA
-46 AFGEWV
+46 AYGEWV

-69 SETYTGEAS
+69 SETYTGDAS

-87 LGDAIIPGNGT
+87 LGDAIIPGDGT

-108 AMLGYQVVTAGG
+108 AMLGYQVVQAGG

-130 TDAQASFE
+130 TNAQASFKH
-138 QEGTNLLSAV
+138 EGTNLLSAV
-148 LEIVPE
+148 LEIVPD
-154 GYMLTFDQSAL
+154 GYMLTFDQSAI

-201 TRIYCDKLPAPG
+201 TRIYCDKLPSPA
-213 YIDGTTVGTWGIK
+213 YIDGPTVGTWGIK
-226 AKTITAQDNVTQ
+226 AKTITAQDNVVP

-245 TQYLEDHKN
+245 AQYLEDHKN

-270 GERIDRMEKGR
+270 GETIDRMEKGR

-328 VYIDNAV
+328 VYIENSV
-335 TGGAS
+335 NGGAS
-340 SSSARGGYVRGGGG
+340 SSSARGGYVRGGG

-359 ASVLDMLKKTETYI
+359 ANVLDMLKKTETYI
-373 TEDEAWTREAG
+373 TADEAWTREAG
-384 IRIESNTA
+384 VKIESNSA
-392 EMYATKK
+392 ELYATKK
-399 SIVGDWTGD
+399 AIVGNWTED
-408 VETIDALIK
+408 VETINALIQ
-417 ASTDNGGLVAMMVG
+417 ASSDNGGLVAMLVG
-431 RKNSAEEVNALISA
+431 RKNSAEEVNAMISA
-445 TAAGGGLITLKAD
+445 TAAGGGL
-458 STTVTEIEKRVSQ
+458 VTI
-471 AEIDIDGA
+471 
-479 NAQIALKASQTDM
+479 KASQTDL
-492 DALGERVS
+492 DAM
-500 QAEIDIDGAN
+500 
-510 AAIALKASK
+510 
-519 TDVDAL
+519 
-525 GERVSSAEI
+525 GERVSSAEASI
-534 NIDGANS
+534 KVNS
-541 QIALKASK
+541 
-549 TDVDA
+549 
-554 LGERVSS
+554 
-561 AESSIEVNADN
+561 DN
-572 IELKVSKNGVISA
+572 IELKVSKNGVISS
-585 INQTAES
+585 INQSAES
-592 VKISAK
+592 ITISASR
-598 KINLEGYVTA
+598 INLSGYVTA
-608 SELSAVDAKFE
+608 SEF
-619 NLVSGVT
+619 
-626 TASILHVDN
+626 
-635 FMCNGPVTLRGHSC
+635 
-649 NWSSLEVCTKV
+649 SSLKADLANVTSGTVQASLLYTQNLTATNTVRLGGHTCAWDSLQVCTNV

-669 PAADGLYYYVI
+669 PAANGNYYYVI
-680 TSVSVWGD
+680 TSVKVWGD

>member
-1 MTRLARVLDGN
+1 MTRLARVLDGD

-34 TASLTLP
+34 TASMTLP
-41 EGEHA
+41 EGEHV

-69 SETYTGEAS
+69 SETYTGDAS

-87 LGDAIIPGNGT
+87 LGDAIIPGEGT
-98 ISGTLPEVLS
+98 ISGTLSHVLS
-108 AMLGYQVVTAGG
+108 AMLGYQVVQAGG

-130 TDAQASFE
+130 TNAQARFE
-138 QEGTNLLSAV
+138 HEGTNLLSAV

-154 GYMLTFDQSAL
+154 GYMLTFDQIAL

-201 TRIYCDKLPAPG
+201 TRIYCDKLPSPA
-213 YIDGTTVGTWGIK
+213 YIDGPTVGTWGIK
-226 AKTITAQDNVTQ
+226 AKTITAQDNVTK

-265 LSAIT
+265 LSSIT
-270 GERIDRMEKGR
+270 GESIDRMEKGR

-294 EERILAVRTGS
+294 EERILAVHTGS

-311 RVRLTL
+311 RMRLTL

-328 VYIDNAV
+328 VYIENSV
-335 TGGAS
+335 TGGAA

-354 SGISP
+354 SGISQ

-373 TEDEAWTREAG
+373 TADEAWTREAG
-384 IRIESNTA
+384 IRIESNYA
-392 EMYATKK
+392 ELYATKK

-431 RKNSAEEVNALISA
+431 RKNSAEDVNALISA
-445 TAAGGGLITLKAD
+445 TAAGGGL
-458 STTVTEIEKRVSQ
+458 VT
-471 AEIDIDGA
+471 
-479 NAQIALKASQTDM
+479 LKASQTDL
-492 DALGERVS
+492 DAMGKRVS
-500 QAEIDIDGAN
+500 GAE
-510 AAIALKASK
+510 ASIK
-519 TDVDAL
+519 
-525 GERVSSAEI
+525 
-534 NIDGANS
+534 
-541 QIALKASK
+541 
-549 TDVDA
+549 
-554 LGERVSS
+554 
-561 AESSIEVNADN
+561 VNADN
-572 IELKVSKNGVISA
+572 IELKVSKNGVISS

-592 VKISAK
+592 VKIKASRVE
-598 KINLEGYVTA
+598 LSGYVTA
-608 SELSAVDAKFE
+608 SEFSSLKADLANVTSGTVQASLLYTQNLTATNTVRLS
-619 NLVSGVT
+619 
-626 TASILHVDN
+626 
-635 FMCNGPVTLRGHSC
+635 GHTCS
-649 NWSSLEVCTKV
+649 WSSLKVCTGV
-660 HYSKEANTI
+660 HYSKELQTVPGGNGVNYA
-669 PAADGLYYYVI
+669 VI
-680 TSVSVWGD
+680 GSVKVWGD

>member
-1 MTRLARVLDGN
+1 MTRLARVLDSD

-41 EGEHA
+41 EGERA

-63 YRVVSA
+63 YRVSGA
-69 SETYTGEAS
+69 SETYTDEAS
-78 AELEHGICA
+78 VELEHGICA
-87 LGDAIIPGNGT
+87 LGDAIIPGKST
-98 ISGTLPEVLS
+98 ISGTLSEVLS
-108 AMLGYQVVTAGG
+108 AMLGYQVVTSGG

-130 TDAQASFE
+130 TDEQASFE
-138 QEGTNLLSAV
+138 HNGTNLLSAV
-148 LEIVPE
+148 LAVVPD

-201 TRIYCDKLPAPG
+201 TRIYCNMLPSPG
-213 YIDGTTVGTWGIK
+213 YMDGPTVGTWGIK
-226 AKTITAQDNVTQ
+226 SKTITAQENVTQ
-238 ESLTAYI
+238 ESLNAYI

-265 LSAIT
+265 ISSIT

-294 EERILAVRTGS
+294 EERILSVHTGS

-328 VYIDNAV
+328 VYIENSV

-340 SSSARGGYVRGGGG
+340 SSSARGGYVRGGGGG

-373 TEDEAWTREAG
+373 AADEAWTREAG

-399 SIVGDWTGD
+399 AIVGDWTGD
-408 VETIDALIK
+408 VETIDALIR
-417 ASTDNGGLVAMMVG
+417 ASTDNGGLVAMLVG
-431 RKNSAEEVNALISA
+431 RKNSAEEVNAAISA
-445 TAAGGGLITLKAD
+445 TAAGGGLITLKA
-458 STTVTEIEKRVSQ
+458 
-471 AEIDIDGA
+471 
-479 NAQIALKASQTDM
+479 SQTDL
-492 DALGERVS
+492 DAMG
-500 QAEIDIDGAN
+500 N
-510 AAIALKASK
+510 
-519 TDVDAL
+519 
-525 GERVSSAEI
+525 
-534 NIDGANS
+534 
-541 QIALKASK
+541 
-549 TDVDA
+549 
-554 LGERVSS
+554 RVSS
-561 AESSIEVNADN
+561 AESSIKVNADN
-572 IELKVSKNGVISA
+572 IELKVSKDGVISS
-585 INQTAES
+585 INQSAES
-592 VKISAK
+592 ITISASRV
-598 KINLEGYVTA
+598 NLSGYVTA
-608 SELSAVDAKFE
+608 SEFSSLKADLANVTSGTVQASHLYTQ
-619 NLVSGVT
+619 NL
-626 TASILHVDN
+626 TATNTVRLA
-635 FMCNGPVTLRGHSC
+635 GHTC
-649 NWSSLEVCTKV
+649 NWSSLEVCTGV
-660 HYSKEANTI
+660 HYSKSLQTVPGGNGVDYA
-669 PAADGLYYYVI
+669 VI
-680 TSVSVWGD
+680 GSVSVWGD

>member
-1 MTRLARVLDGN
+1 MTRLARVLDGD

-26 DDRVTPLS
+26 DDRLTPLS

-69 SETYTGEAS
+69 SDTYTVEAS
-78 AELEHGICA
+78 PELEHGICA
-87 LGDAIIPGNGT
+87 LGDAIIPGKGT
-98 ISGTLPEVLS
+98 ISGTLSEVLS
-108 AMLGYQVVTAGG
+108 SMLGYQVVTAGG
-120 APLWALGSVE
+120 SALWALGSVE
-130 TDAQASFE
+130 TNAQASFE
-138 QEGTNLLSAV
+138 HDSTNLLSAV
-148 LEIVPE
+148 LEIVPD

-213 YIDGTTVGTWGIK
+213 YIDGPTVGTWGVK
-226 AKTITAQDNVTQ
+226 SKTITAQENVTQ

-270 GERIDRMEKGR
+270 GEAIDRMEKGR

-328 VYIDNAV
+328 VYIENSV

-340 SSSARGGYVRGGGG
+340 SSSARGGYVRGGGGG

-373 TEDEAWTREAG
+373 AADEAWTREAG

-399 SIVGDWTGD
+399 AIVGDWTGD
-408 VETIDALIK
+408 VETIDALIR
-417 ASTDNGGLVAMMVG
+417 ASTDNGGLVAMLVG
-431 RKNSAEEVNALISA
+431 RKNSAEEVNAAISA

-458 STTVTEIEKRVSQ
+458 STTVEELGNRVNQTEIS
-471 AEIDIDGA
+471 IDNA
-479 NAQIALKASQTDM
+479 NAQIALKASQT
-492 DALGERVS
+492 A
-500 QAEIDIDGAN
+500 
-510 AAIALKASK
+510 
-519 TDVDAL
+519 VDAL

-534 NIDGANS
+534 NIDGANA
-541 QIALKASK
+541 Q
-549 TDVDA
+549 
-554 LGERVSS
+554 
-561 AESSIEVNADN
+561 
-572 IELKVSKNGVISA
+572 IELKVSKDGVISA

-592 VKISAK
+592 VKIKASR
-598 KINLEGYVTA
+598 IELSGYVTA
-608 SELSAVDAKFE
+608 SQLSALEARFD
-619 NLVSGVT
+619 NLTSGVT
-626 TASILHVDN
+626 QAALINTQNL
-635 FMCNGPVTLRGHSC
+635 MCNGPVTLRGHSC

-660 HYSKEANTI
+660 HYSKEAKTI

>member
-1 MTRLARVLDGN
+1 MTRLARVLDGD

-78 AELEHGICA
+78 TELEHGTCA
-87 LGDAIIPGNGT
+87 LGDAIIPGKGT
-98 ISGTLPEVLS
+98 ISGTLTEVLS
-108 AMLGYQVVTAGG
+108 AMLGYQMVQAGG
-120 APLWALGSVE
+120 APLWALGSVA
-130 TDAQASFE
+130 TNAQASFDHDS
-138 QEGTNLLSAV
+138 TNLLSAV
-148 LEIVPE
+148 LAVVPD
-154 GYMLTFDQSAL
+154 GYRLTFDQRAL

-173 MATTAECEGRLSR
+173 MAETAECEGRLSR

-201 TRIYCDKLPAPG
+201 TRIYCNMLPAPG
-213 YIDGTTVGTWGIK
+213 YMDGPTVGTWGVK
-226 AKTITAQDNVTQ
+226 AKTITAQENVTQ

-265 LSAIT
+265 LSSIT

-294 EERILAVRTGS
+294 EERILSVRTGS

-328 VYIDNAV
+328 VYIENSV
-335 TGGAS
+335 NGGAS

-359 ASVLDMLKKTETYI
+359 ASVLDMLKKAETYI

-399 SIVGDWTGD
+399 AIVGGWTGD
-408 VETIDALIK
+408 VETVDALIR
-417 ASTDNGGLVAMMVG
+417 ASTDNGGLVAMLVG
-431 RKNSAEEVNALISA
+431 RKNSAEEVNAAISA
-445 TAAGGGLITLKAD
+445 TAAGGGLITLKASQAD
-458 STTVTEIEKRVSQ
+458 FDKMGKRV
-471 AEIDIDGA
+471 D
-479 NAQIALKASQTDM
+479 
-492 DALGERVS
+492 
-500 QAEIDIDGAN
+500 
-510 AAIALKASK
+510 
-519 TDVDAL
+519 
-525 GERVSSAEI
+525 SAEASI
-534 NIDGANS
+534 KVNS
-541 QIALKASK
+541 DS
-549 TDVDA
+549 
-554 LGERVSS
+554 
-561 AESSIEVNADN
+561 

-592 VKISAK
+592 VKIKAS

-608 SELSAVDAKFE
+608 SQLSALEAQLANVTSGTVQASHLYTQ
-619 NLVSGVT
+619 NL
-626 TASILHVDN
+626 TATNTVRLA
-635 FMCNGPVTLRGHSC
+635 GHTC
-649 NWSSLEVCTKV
+649 KWSSLKVCTGV
-660 HYSKEANTI
+660 HYSKSLQTVPGGNGVDYA
-669 PAADGLYYYVI
+669 VI
-680 TSVSVWGD
+680 GSVSVWGD
-688 YETINFMSY
+688 YETIDFMSY

>member
-1 MTRLARVLDGN
+1 MTRLARVLDGD

-21 TQQSV
+21 TEQSV

-41 EGEHA
+41 DGEHA

-52 EVFTQNGSAGV
+52 EIFTQNGSAGV
-63 YRVVSA
+63 YRVVSP
-69 SETYTGEAS
+69 SETYTVEAS

-87 LGDAIIPGNGT
+87 LGDAIIPGKGT
-98 ISGTLPEVLS
+98 ISGTLSEVLS
-108 AMLGYQVVTAGG
+108 TMLGYQVVQSGG

-130 TDAQASFE
+130 TNAQASFE
-138 QEGTNLLSAV
+138 HDSTNLLSAV
-148 LEIVPE
+148 LAVVPD

-201 TRIYCDKLPAPG
+201 TRIYCNMLPYPG
-213 YIDGTTVGTWGIK
+213 YMDGPTVGTWGIK
-226 AKTITAQDNVTQ
+226 AKTITAQENVTQ
-238 ESLTAYI
+238 ESLVAYI

-265 LSAIT
+265 LSSIT
-270 GERIDRMEKGR
+270 GESIDRMEKGR

-294 EERILAVRTGS
+294 EERILAVHTGS
-305 AYDEPE
+305 AYDDPE

-328 VYIDNAV
+328 VYIENSV

-373 TEDEAWTREAG
+373 TADEAWTREAG
-384 IRIESNTA
+384 IRIESNYA
-392 EMYATKK
+392 ELYATKK

-408 VETIDALIK
+408 VETIDALIR
-417 ASTDNGGLVAMMVG
+417 ASTDNGGLVAMLVG
-431 RKNSAEEVNALISA
+431 RKNSAEEVNAAISA

-458 STTVTEIEKRVSQ
+458 STTVTELENRVNQ
-471 AEIDIDGA
+471 TEISIDNA
-479 NAQIALKASQTDM
+479 NAQIALKASQT
-492 DALGERVS
+492 A
-500 QAEIDIDGAN
+500 
-510 AAIALKASK
+510 
-519 TDVDAL
+519 VDAL

-534 NIDGANS
+534 NIDGANAR
-541 QIALKASK
+541 I
-549 TDVDA
+549 D
-554 LGERVSS
+554 
-561 AESSIEVNADN
+561 
-572 IELKVSKNGVISA
+572 LKVSKNGVISS
-585 INQTAES
+585 INQTSES
-592 VKISAK
+592 IKISAS

-608 SELSAVDAKFE
+608 SQLSSLEASFG
-619 NLVSGVT
+619 NLTSGVT
-626 TASILHVDN
+626 SASLLRAEN
-635 FMCNGPVTLRGHSC
+635 LMCNGPVTLRGHSC
-649 NWSSLEVCTKV
+649 NWASLEVCTNV

-669 PAADGLYYYVI
+669 PAANGNYYYVI
-680 TSVSVWGD
+680 TSVKVWGD

>member
-1 MTRLARVLDGN
+1 MTRLARVLDSD
-12 MRELRRLHP
+12 MHELRRLHP

-41 EGEHA
+41 DGEHA

-87 LGDAIIPGNGT
+87 LGDAIIPGKGT
-98 ISGTLPEVLS
+98 ISGTLADVLS
-108 AMLGYQVVTAGG
+108 AMLGYQVVQAGG

-130 TDAQASFE
+130 TNTQASFE
-138 QEGTNLLSAV
+138 HEGTNLLSAV
-148 LEIVPE
+148 LDVVPD

-173 MATTAECEGRLSR
+173 MAATAECEGRLSR

-201 TRIYCDKLPAPG
+201 TRVYCDKLPAPG
-213 YIDGTTVGTWGIK
+213 YMDGPTVVTWGIK
-226 AKTITAQDNVTQ
+226 AKTITAQENVTQ

-287 PDYGVAM
+287 PDYGVEM

-311 RVRLTL
+311 HVRLTL

-328 VYIDNAV
+328 VYIENSV

-340 SSSARGGYVRGGGG
+340 SSSARGGYVRGGG

-373 TEDEAWTREAG
+373 AEDEAWTREAG
-384 IRIESNTA
+384 IRIESNAA
-392 EMYATKK
+392 ELYATKTA
-399 SIVGDWTGD
+399 IVGGWTED
-408 VETIDALIK
+408 VETINALIR
-417 ASTDNGGLVAMMVG
+417 ASTDNGGLVAMLVG
-431 RKNSAEEVNALISA
+431 RKNSAEEVNAAIAA
-445 TAAGGGLITLKAD
+445 TADGGGLITLKA
-458 STTVTEIEKRVSQ
+458 SQ
-471 AEIDIDGA
+471 SDLDEMG
-479 NAQIALKASQTDM
+479 N
-492 DALGERVS
+492 
-500 QAEIDIDGAN
+500 
-510 AAIALKASK
+510 
-519 TDVDAL
+519 
-525 GERVSSAEI
+525 RVSSAE
-534 NIDGANS
+534 A
-541 QIALKASK
+541 
-549 TDVDA
+549 
-554 LGERVSS
+554 
-561 AESSIEVNADN
+561 SIEVNKDN
-572 IELKVSKNGVISA
+572 IALKVNKNGVISA
-585 INQTAES
+585 INLTSEEA
-592 VKISAK
+592 VISAS
-598 KINLEGYVTA
+598 KINLNGYVTA
-608 SELSAVDAKFE
+608 SQLSAEISALKNGIADELYVG
-619 NLVSGVT
+619 NLSCGSFQFKSAAISMKKATFLTSSTSLTVNSSGGTVTGVT
-626 TASILHVDN
+626 LNKKT
-635 FMCNGPVTLRGHSC
+635 
-649 NWSSLEVCTKV
+649 
-660 HYSKEANTI
+660 NTI
-669 PAADGLYYYVI
+669 YY
-680 TSVSVWGD
+680 
-688 YETINFMSY
+688 MSWE

>member
-1 MTRLARVLDGN
+1 MTRLSRVLDGD

-78 AELEHGICA
+78 TELEHGTCA
-87 LGDAIIPGNGT
+87 LGDAIIPGKGT
-98 ISGTLPEVLS
+98 ISGTLTEVLS
-108 AMLGYQVVTAGG
+108 AMLGYQMVQAGG
-120 APLWALGSVE
+120 APLWALGSVA
-130 TDAQASFE
+130 TNAQASFDHDS
-138 QEGTNLLSAV
+138 TNLLSAV
-148 LEIVPE
+148 LAVVPD
-154 GYMLTFDQSAL
+154 GYMLTFDQRAL

-173 MATTAECEGRLSR
+173 MAETAECEGRLSR

-201 TRIYCDKLPAPG
+201 TRIYCNMLPAPG
-213 YIDGTTVGTWGIK
+213 YMDGPTVGTWGVK
-226 AKTITAQDNVTQ
+226 AKTITAQENVTQ

-265 LSAIT
+265 LSSIT

-294 EERILAVRTGS
+294 EERILSVRTGS

-328 VYIDNAV
+328 VYIENSV
-335 TGGAS
+335 NGGAS

-359 ASVLDMLKKTETYI
+359 ASVLDMLKKAETYI

-399 SIVGDWTGD
+399 AIVGGWTGD
-408 VETIDALIK
+408 VETVDALIR
-417 ASTDNGGLVAMMVG
+417 ASTDNGGLVAMLVG
-431 RKNSAEEVNALISA
+431 RKNSAEEVNAAISA
-445 TAAGGGLITLKAD
+445 TAAGGGLITLKASQAD
-458 STTVTEIEKRVSQ
+458 FDKMGKRV
-471 AEIDIDGA
+471 D
-479 NAQIALKASQTDM
+479 
-492 DALGERVS
+492 
-500 QAEIDIDGAN
+500 
-510 AAIALKASK
+510 
-519 TDVDAL
+519 
-525 GERVSSAEI
+525 SAEASI
-534 NIDGANS
+534 KVNS
-541 QIALKASK
+541 DS
-549 TDVDA
+549 
-554 LGERVSS
+554 
-561 AESSIEVNADN
+561 

-592 VKISAK
+592 VKIKAS

-608 SELSAVDAKFE
+608 SQLSALEAQLANVTSGTVQASHLYTQ
-619 NLVSGVT
+619 NL
-626 TASILHVDN
+626 TATNTVRLA
-635 FMCNGPVTLRGHSC
+635 GHTC
-649 NWSSLEVCTKV
+649 KWSSLKVCTGV
-660 HYSKEANTI
+660 HYSKSLQTVPGGNGVDYA
-669 PAADGLYYYVI
+669 VI
-680 TSVSVWGD
+680 GSVSVWGD
-688 YETINFMSY
+688 YETIDFMSY

>member
-1 MTRLARVLDGN
+1 MTRLARVLDSD
-12 MRELRRLHP
+12 MQELRRLHP
-21 TQQSV
+21 VEQSI

-41 EGEHA
+41 DGEHA
-46 AFGEWV
+46 AFHDWV

-63 YRVVSA
+63 YRVSGA
-69 SETYTGEAS
+69 SETYTDEAS
-78 AELEHGICA
+78 VELEHGICA
-87 LGDAIIPGNGT
+87 LGDAIIPGNAT
-98 ISGTLPEVLS
+98 ISGTLSQVLS
-108 AMLGYQVVTAGG
+108 AMLGYQVVTAVG
-120 APLWALGSVE
+120 APLWALGSVS
-130 TDAQASFE
+130 TDAQASFDHDS
-138 QEGTNLLSAV
+138 TNLLSAV
-148 LEIVPE
+148 LAVVPD

-213 YIDGTTVGTWGIK
+213 YMDGPTVGTWGIK

-245 TQYLEDHKN
+245 AQYLEDHKN

-270 GERIDRMEKGR
+270 GETIDRLEKGR

-340 SSSARGGYVRGGGG
+340 SSSARGGYVRGGG

-384 IRIESNTA
+384 IKIESNTA
-392 EMYATKK
+392 EMYATKTA
-399 SIVGDWTGD
+399 IVGGWTGD
-408 VETIDALIK
+408 VETINALIR
-417 ASTDNGGLVAMMVG
+417 ASTDNGGLVAMLVG
-431 RKNSAEEVNALISA
+431 RKNTTDEVSAAITA

-458 STTVTEIEKRVSQ
+458 SSVVTEIGTRVNQ
-471 AEIDIDGA
+471 TEIAIDNA
-479 NAQIALKASQTDM
+479 NAAIALKASQKTVD
-492 DALGERVS
+492 DLGERVTS
-500 QAEIDIDGAN
+500 AEINIDGAN
-510 AAIALKASK
+510 AAIALKVSKDGIIGAINLSPEEIVISASRINLSGYV
-519 TDVDAL
+519 TM
-525 GERVSSAEI
+525 SQFSAEI
-534 NIDGANS
+534 ANL
-541 QIALKASK
+541 QI
-549 TDVDA
+549 T
-554 LGERVSS
+554 
-561 AESSIEVNADN
+561 ESSILRTGSLTANNFIQCNGNFYLGDSRIYPQSMDVV
-572 IELKVSKNGVISA
+572 VS
-585 INQTAES
+585 
-592 VKISAK
+592 
-598 KINLEGYVTA
+598 
-608 SELSAVDAKFE
+608 
-619 NLVSGVT
+619 VSGKATGEIAVRDASGT
-626 TASILHVDN
+626 IIGTALTGYRVS
-635 FMCNGPVTLRGHSC
+635 
-649 NWSSLEVCTKV
+649 
-660 HYSKEANTI
+660 YST
-669 PAADGLYYYVI
+669 
-680 TSVSVWGD
+680 
-688 YETINFMSY
+688 ETINYLGY

>member
-1 MTRLARVLDGN
+1 MTRLARVLDGD

-41 EGEHA
+41 DGEHA
-46 AFGEWV
+46 EFGEWV

-69 SETYTGEAS
+69 SETYTDEAS
-78 AELEHGICA
+78 TEMEHGICA
-87 LGDAIIPGNGT
+87 LGDAIIPGEGT
-98 ISGTLPEVLS
+98 ISGTLPHVLS
-108 AMLGYQVVTAGG
+108 AMLGYQVVHAGG
-120 APLWALGSVE
+120 APLWELGSVE

-138 QEGTNLLSAV
+138 HDSTNLLSAV
-148 LEIVPE
+148 LAVVPD

-165 PWRLGVAK
+165 PWRIGVAK
-173 MATTAECEGRLSR
+173 LAATAECEGRLSR

-201 TRIYCDKLPAPG
+201 TRIYCNMLPSPG
-213 YIDGTTVGTWGIK
+213 YMDGPTVGTWGIV
-226 AKTITAQDNVTQ
+226 AKTITAQENVTQ

-328 VYIDNAV
+328 VYIEKSV

-340 SSSARGGYVRGGGG
+340 SSSARGGYVGGGG
-354 SGISP
+354 AGIVP

-384 IRIESNTA
+384 IRIESNYA
-392 EMYATKK
+392 ELYATKQA
-399 SIVGDWTGD
+399 IVGDWTGD
-408 VETIDALIK
+408 VETIDALIH
-417 ASTDNGGLVAMMVG
+417 ASTDNGGLVGMLVG
-431 RKNSAEEVNALISA
+431 RKNSAEDVSALISA
-445 TAAGGGLITLKAD
+445 TAAGGGLITLKA
-458 STTVTEIEKRVSQ
+458 
-471 AEIDIDGA
+471 
-479 NAQIALKASQTDM
+479 SQTDLDEM
-492 DALGERVS
+492 GKRV
-500 QAEIDIDGAN
+500 D
-510 AAIALKASK
+510 
-519 TDVDAL
+519 
-525 GERVSSAEI
+525 SAEASI
-534 NIDGANS
+534 KVNS
-541 QIALKASK
+541 DS
-549 TDVDA
+549 
-554 LGERVSS
+554 
-561 AESSIEVNADN
+561 

-592 VKISAK
+592 IKISAS

-608 SELSAVDAKFE
+608 SELSALEAQLANVTSGTVQASHLYTQ
-619 NLVSGVT
+619 NL
-626 TASILHVDN
+626 TATNTVRLA
-635 FMCNGPVTLRGHSC
+635 GHTC
-649 NWSSLEVCTKV
+649 KWSSLKVCTGV
-660 HYSKEANTI
+660 HYSKSLQTVPGGNGVDYA
-669 PAADGLYYYVI
+669 VI
-680 TSVSVWGD
+680 GSVSVWGD
-688 YETINFMSY
+688 YDTIDFMSY

>member
-41 EGEHA
+41 DGEHA
-46 AFGEWV
+46 AFHDWV

-63 YRVVSA
+63 YRVSGA
-69 SETYTGEAS
+69 SDTYTDKAS
-78 AELEHGICA
+78 VELEHGICA
-87 LGDAIIPGNGT
+87 LGDAIIPGEGT
-98 ISGTLPEVLS
+98 IRGTLSDVLS
-108 AMLGYQVVTAGG
+108 AMLGYQVVQVGG

-130 TDAQASFE
+130 TDEQASFE
-138 QEGTNLLSAV
+138 HKGTNLLSAV
-148 LEIVPE
+148 LEIVPD

-213 YIDGTTVGTWGIK
+213 YIDGPTVDTWGIK
-226 AKTITAQDNVTQ
+226 AKTITAQENVTQ
-238 ESLTAYI
+238 ESLVAYI

-270 GERIDRMEKGR
+270 GEAIDRMEKGR

-311 RVRLTL
+311 HVRLTL

-328 VYIDNAV
+328 VYLDNV
-335 TGGAS
+335 LTGGAS
-340 SSSARGGYVRGGGG
+340 SSSARGGGRK
-354 SGISP
+354 
-359 ASVLDMLKKTETYI
+359 SVQEELTDVQRWATI
-373 TEDEAWTREAG
+373 RIDEANAKINLNAG
-384 IRIESNTA
+384 EINKIE
-392 EMYATKK
+392 
-399 SIVGDWTGD
+399 G
-408 VETIDALIK
+408 
-417 ASTDNGGLVAMMVG
+417 
-431 RKNSAEEVNALISA
+431 
-445 TAAGGGLITLKAD
+445 
-458 STTVTEIEKRVSQ
+458 RVSQ

-479 NAQIALKASQTDM
+479 NAQIALKASQTDL
-492 DALGERVS
+492 DAMG
-500 QAEIDIDGAN
+500 N
-510 AAIALKASK
+510 
-519 TDVDAL
+519 
-525 GERVSSAEI
+525 
-534 NIDGANS
+534 
-541 QIALKASK
+541 
-549 TDVDA
+549 
-554 LGERVSS
+554 RVSS
-561 AESSIEVNADN
+561 AESSIKVNADN

-592 VKISAK
+592 VKISAS

-608 SELSAVDAKFE
+608 SELSALEANFG
-619 NLVSGVT
+619 NLTSGTTQASHLYTQNLTATNTVRLMGHTCQWSTIPVVT
-626 TASILHVDN
+626 EFTQALGESATATEYTIMTYSVGD
-635 FMCNGPVTLRGHSC
+635 PVTHDVG
-649 NWSSLEVCTKV
+649 
-660 HYSKEANTI
+660 I
-669 PAADGLYYYVI
+669 G
-680 TSVSVWGD
+680 
-688 YETINFMSY
+688 ETITF